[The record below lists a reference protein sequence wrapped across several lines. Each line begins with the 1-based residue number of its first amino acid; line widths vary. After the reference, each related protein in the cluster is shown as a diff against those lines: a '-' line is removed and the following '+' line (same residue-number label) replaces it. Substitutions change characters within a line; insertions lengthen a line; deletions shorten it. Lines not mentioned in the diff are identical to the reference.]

1 MDEVSRLVRKLF
13 TENQLKVSLSELSR
27 VTGVSPSQIR
37 YWERKGYISSQQNEQ
52 NQNHYYTMATLI
64 KVYVIKYFLDQG
76 YTLSGAVEKEQSRR
90 MTNQFFR
97 QFVIDRVLTIKQI
110 DDDMG
115 EVSLGPLS
123 DDPSLEV
130 YASVANGKTSL
141 HLRPFKKKDH

>member
-1 MDEVSRLVRKLF
+1 MDQVSSQIRKLI
-13 TENQLKVSLSELSR
+13 TEDKLKVSMSELSR

-37 YWERKGYISSQQNEQ
+37 YWEHKGYISSQQNEQ

-76 YTLSGAVEKEQSRR
+76 YTLSGAVEKERSRR

-97 QFVIDRVLTIKQI
+97 QFMLDRVLAIKQTG
-110 DDDMG
+110 DDTG
-115 EVSLGPLS
+115 EISLGPLS

-130 YASVANGKTSL
+130 YARVENGKTSL
-141 HLRPFKKKDH
+141 HLRPLRKDN